1 MDENVSIYGSDA
13 AAAILVRAATMFVS
27 DGVRNAC
34 IDHNRRGVIAEAIRA
49 LGNNVDGL
57 TLTIEKYP
65 DVSHWVAERD
75 AFLAIIAFLRTM
87 LPSEPAPETPA
98 EGVSAC

>member
-1 MDENVSIYGSDA
+1 MAERVSIYGSDA

-34 IDHNRRGVIAEAIRA
+34 IDHNRRGVILEAIRA
-49 LGNNVDGL
+49 LSSHVDNLAGVIK
-57 TLTIEKYP
+57 TYP
-65 DVSHWVAERD
+65 DDAHWVSERD
-75 AFLAIIAFLRTM
+75 AYLAIIAFLRTL
-87 LPSEPAPETPA
+87 LPADPAPETPA